1 METQKPRCITGHF
14 LFLPERP
21 LRLRRVQRG
30 YACFDAYARI
40 GLVLAAQH
48 MLLVCAYY
56 SLGHFMSKM
65 DHWPI
70 PAQNPGAAWLSLIAG
85 AFCTTTLFKLD
96 LFCGP
101 KYRNLVQLT
110 LILPPLLS
118 GLAIHLAAS
127 RTNHGRGG
135 VRACDQVV
143 PAWVPWALV
152 TWLSCGWLALST
164 SSPSSRVGN
173 L

>member
-1 METQKPRCITGHF
+1 M
-14 LFLPERP
+14 FLPERP